1 MNYNVFLIRSFGD
14 QFLFTFEQEI
24 KLRPKVGDV
33 LTQPITLEELKI
45 LRDEI
50 PSADQSIIRFTDE
63 GQQRITDDGDIRVTN
78 VGVDPESVTHNYFV
92 TPANN
97 PNRIASYSSIRFAD
111 DQTLKQLFR

>member
-1 MNYNVFLIRSFGD
+1 MNYSVFLIRSTGD

-24 KLRPKVGDV
+24 QLRPSVGDV
-33 LTQPITLEELKI
+33 LTNPLTLEELKI

-50 PSADQSIIRFTDE
+50 PAADIARVRFTDDGIQRITDE
-63 GQQRITDDGDIRVTN
+63 GQVRVISF
-78 VGVDPESVTHNYFV
+78 GVDPDTVTHNYFV